1 MTCVRRSMSP
11 TAWLAAWLAACL
23 CLVAF
28 GARPAQAQASVAA
41 IATDQSAS
49 RSERLIA
56 GAKKEGALT
65 VYSSLP
71 NKENRILVDAI
82 GKKYGIKV
90 SLWRASSED
99 LTNRAVAEK
108 NAGRFDV
115 DIFMGAT
122 SGIEALHR
130 EKLLQE
136 VKSPVLADI
145 VPQAI
150 APHREWVDLYLNTI
164 VQAYNTNAVKKEE
177 LPKTY
182 ADLADPRWKGK
193 LTMEADDFDW
203 FAEVA
208 RDLGEDKGL
217 ALFRAIVAKNG
228 ISLRKGHTLLT
239 NLTAA
244 GEVPLALTVY
254 GYSAEQA
261 KRKGAPL
268 DWFTL
273 KPALA
278 RGTGIALAKRAPHPH
293 AAVLFYDYVLG
304 EAQAIF
310 AKRDFVTTNKKYPS
324 EMGKTQFKI
333 IDSAYMLQNQDKWQK
348 LYQDVIVH
356 AGR

>member
-1 MTCVRRSMSP
+1 MTCVRRSTPGP
-11 TAWLAAWLAACL
+11 TAALAIGLGLIAP
-23 CLVAF
+23 
-28 GARPAQAQASVAA
+28 GAQLAQAQDSVAA
-41 IATDQSAS
+41 VASDQSTDRTA
-49 RSERLIA
+49 RLIA

-82 GKKYGIKV
+82 QKKYGIKV

-99 LTNRAVAEK
+99 VLNRSVAER
-108 NAGRFDV
+108 NGGRFDV
-115 DIFMGAT
+115 DIMMGAT
-122 SGIEALHR
+122 SGIEPLHR
-130 EKLLQE
+130 EQLLQE

-164 VQAYNTNAVKKEE
+164 VQAYNTNQVKKED

-182 ADLADPRWKGK
+182 ADLADPRWKGR

-203 FAEVA
+203 FAEVV
-208 RDLGEDKGL
+208 RGLGEEKGL

-254 GYSAEQA
+254 GYSAEQT
-261 KRKGAPL
+261 KRRGAPL

-273 KPALA
+273 NPALA

-304 EAQAIF
+304 EAQAVF
-310 AKRDFVTTNKKYPS
+310 AKRDFVTTNRKYPS
-324 EMGKTQFKI
+324 EMGKRQFKI
-333 IDSAYMLQNQDKWQK
+333 IDSAYMLENADKWQK
-348 LYQDVIVH
+348 LYKEIVVQ

>member
-1 MTCVRRSMSP
+1 MTCVRRSTPGP
-11 TAWLAAWLAACL
+11 TAALAIGLGLIAL
-23 CLVAF
+23 
-28 GARPAQAQASVAA
+28 GAQLAQAQDSVAA
-41 IATDQSAS
+41 VASDQSTDRTA
-49 RSERLIA
+49 RLIA

-82 GKKYGIKV
+82 QKKYGIKV

-99 LTNRAVAEK
+99 VLNRSVAER
-108 NAGRFDV
+108 NGGRFDV
-115 DIFMGAT
+115 DIMMGAT
-122 SGIEALHR
+122 SGIEPLHR
-130 EKLLQE
+130 EQLLQE

-164 VQAYNTNAVKKEE
+164 VQAYNTNQVKKED

-182 ADLADPRWKGK
+182 ADLADPRWKGR

-203 FAEVA
+203 FAEVV
-208 RDLGEDKGL
+208 RGLGEEKGL

-254 GYSAEQA
+254 GYSAEQT
-261 KRKGAPL
+261 KRRGAPL

-273 KPALA
+273 NPALA

-304 EAQAIF
+304 EAQAVF
-310 AKRDFVTTNKKYPS
+310 AKRDFVTTNRKYPS
-324 EMGKTQFKI
+324 EMGKRQFKI
-333 IDSAYMLQNQDKWQK
+333 IDSAYMLENADKWQK
-348 LYQDVIVH
+348 LYKEIVVQ